1 MTDLIKIAVDAMSG
15 DGSPKKI
22 IDGIVH
28 NHKSNRENFFRIF
41 GNEQEILD
49 ILANRINKNFY
60 EIVNTKNIVKSTDSP
75 LEAAKRGKDTSMW
88 LSIESVKNKESDIV
102 ISAGNTGALLVIAKL
117 NLKMINNI
125 DKPALSALWPNK
137 KGMSVVLDLGANI
150 ECSTKN
156 LVDFSIMGA
165 SLYKSLYPSESPNVA
180 LLNIGSE
187 ELKGNE
193 TIKETFQILNEKKLN
208 NFNFAGYIEGNE
220 LMNGDVNVI
229 VSDGF
234 TGNVALKTAEGTA
247 NFITGELKKTLSG
260 SIIGKLSSLLNF
272 SNLKKFKKRLD
283 PRLYNGA
290 IFIGLDSP
298 VVKSHGGTD
307 YIGFSNSLDVCCR
320 IVKGNLIEK
329 IKKNINSWE

>member
-1 MTDLIKIAVDAMSG
+1 MIKIAVDAMGG
-15 DGSPKKI
+15 DNSPKKI
-22 IDGIVH
+22 IDGIIH
-28 NHKSNRENFFRIF
+28 NHQSNNNSFYKIF
-41 GNEQEILD
+41 GDENKISEIIKGKIDNDYYEILHTE
-49 ILANRINKNFY
+49 N
-60 EIVNTKNIVKSTDSP
+60 VVKSTDSP
-75 LEAAKRGKDTSMW
+75 LEGAKRGKNTSMW
-88 LSIESVKNKESDIV
+88 LAIESVKNKEADIV
-102 ISAGNTGALLVIAKL
+102 VSAGNTGALLVVSKL
-117 NLKMINNI
+117 NLKMIENI

-150 ECSTKN
+150 ECSSKN
-156 LVDFSIMGA
+156 LLDFSIMGA
-165 SLYKSLYPSESPNVA
+165 SLYTSLYPDDKPNVG

-193 TIKETFQILNEKKLN
+193 IIKETYQILNDKNSN
-208 NFNFAGYIEGNE
+208 NYDFAGYIEGNH
-220 LMNGDVNVI
+220 LMDGDVNVI

-247 NFITGELKKTLSG
+247 NFITGELKTAMTGTL
-260 SIIGKLSSLLNF
+260 IGKISSLLNI
-272 SNLKKFKKRLD
+272 SNLNRFKKRLD

-307 YIGFSNSLDVCCR
+307 YIGFSNSLDVCHR

-329 IKKNINSWE
+329 IKQNI

>member
-1 MTDLIKIAVDAMSG
+1 MNDLVKIAIDAMGG
-15 DGSPKKI
+15 DSSPKKI
-22 IDGIVH
+22 IDGILH
-28 NHKSNRENFFRIF
+28 HFKNNKDSFYQIF
-41 GNEQEILD
+41 GDQNKIINL
-49 ILANRINKNFY
+49 INKDLPNSSF
-60 EIVNTKNIVKSTDSP
+60 EIIHTIDTVKGTDSP
-75 LEAAKRGKDTSMW
+75 LEGAKRGKNTSMW
-88 LSIESVKNKESDIV
+88 LAIQSVKEKKSDIV

-117 NLKMINNI
+117 NLKMIENI

-150 ECSTKN
+150 ECSPKN
-156 LVDFSIMGA
+156 LIDFSIMGS
-165 SLYKSLYPSESPNVA
+165 SLYKSLYPEDNPRVA

-193 TIKETFQILNEKKLN
+193 VIKETYKKLN
-208 NFNFAGYIEGNE
+208 QKDHPDFEFKGYIEGNQ

-229 VSDGF
+229 VADGF

-247 NFITGELKKTLSG
+247 NFITSELKKAMTGNL
-260 SIIGKLSSLLNF
+260 IGKISSLLNI

-307 YIGFSNSLDVCCR
+307 YIGFSNSLSVCSR
-320 IVKGNLIEK
+320 IVRGNLIKK
-329 IKKNINSWE
+329 ITSNISQ

>member
-1 MTDLIKIAVDAMSG
+1 MSDLIKIAVDAMGG

-22 IDGIVH
+22 IDGIIYNH
-28 NHKSNRENFFRIF
+28 NSNNENFYKIF
-41 GNEQEILD
+41 GDEKKILKFID
-49 ILANRINKNFY
+49 NKINKNFY
-60 EIVNTKNIVKSTDSP
+60 EIVNTVNTVKSTDSP

-88 LSIESVKNKESDIV
+88 LSIESVKKKESDIV

-117 NLKMINNI
+117 NLKMIENI

-150 ECSTKN
+150 ECSSKN
-156 LVDFSIMGA
+156 LVDFSLMGSA
-165 SLYKSLYPSESPNVA
+165 LYKSLYPNENPNVA
-180 LLNIGSE
+180 LLNIGTE

-193 TIKETFQILNEKKLN
+193 IIKETFQILNQKKTG
-208 NFNFAGYIEGNE
+208 NFNFSGYIEGNE
-220 LMNGDVNVI
+220 IMDGEVNVI

-234 TGNVALKTAEGTA
+234 TGNIALKTAEGTA
-247 NFITGELKKTLSG
+247 NFITSELKKALSG
-260 SIIGKLSSLLNF
+260 NFLGKISSLLNI

-290 IFIGLDSP
+290 IFIGLDVP

-307 YIGFSNSLDVCCR
+307 YIGFSNSLDVCNR
-320 IVKGNLIEK
+320 IIKGNLIDK
-329 IKKNINSWE
+329 IKDNI

>member
-1 MTDLIKIAVDAMSG
+1 MNNLIKIAVDAMGG

-22 IDGIVH
+22 IDGLIY
-28 NHKSNRENFFRIF
+28 NHKKNKENFFKIF
-41 GNEQEILD
+41 GKKNEIDNCLNNQIDQNFFEIID
-49 ILANRINKNFY
+49 TDD
-60 EIVNTKNIVKSTDSP
+60 VVKSTDSP
-75 LEAAKRGKDTSMW
+75 LEAAKRGKKTSMW
-88 LSIESVKNKESDIV
+88 LSIESVKNKDTDIV

-117 NLKMINNI
+117 NLKMIENI

-150 ECSTKN
+150 ECSSKN

-165 SLYKSLYPSESPNVA
+165 SLYKSLYPFKNPNVA

-193 TIKETFQILNEKKLN
+193 TIKDTFQILNSKKTENLS
-208 NFNFAGYIEGNE
+208 FAGYIEGNQ
-220 LMNGDVNVI
+220 LMQGEVNVI

-247 NFITGELKKTLSG
+247 NFITSELKKALSG
-260 SIIGKLSSLLNF
+260 SILGKISSLLNLK
-272 SNLKKFKKRLD
+272 NLKNFKKRLD

-290 IFIGLDSP
+290 IFIGLDAP

-307 YIGFSNSLDVCCR
+307 YIGFSNSIDVCNK
-320 IVKGNLIEK
+320 IVKGDLINK
-329 IKKNINSWE
+329 IKENIR

>member
-1 MTDLIKIAVDAMSG
+1 MRDLIKIAVDAMGG

-22 IDGIVH
+22 IDGLIY
-28 NHKSNRENFFRIF
+28 NHQNNKQNFFRIF
-41 GNEQEILD
+41 GKKNEIEKYLS
-49 ILANRINKNFY
+49 NKIDKNYY
-60 EIVNTKNIVKSTDSP
+60 EIINTEKVVKSTDSP

-117 NLKMINNI
+117 NLKMIENI

-150 ECSTKN
+150 DCSSKN
-156 LVDFSIMGA
+156 LIDFSIMGA
-165 SLYKSLYPSESPNVA
+165 SLYKSLYPQEKPNVA

-193 TIKETFQILNEKKLN
+193 IIKETFQSLNEKQSH
-208 NFNFAGYIEGNE
+208 NFDFAGYIEGNQ
-220 LMNGDVNVI
+220 LMNGEVNVI

-247 NFITGELKKTLSG
+247 NFIIDELKKALTG
-260 SIIGKLSSLLNF
+260 SILGKISSFLNIK
-272 SNLKKFKKRLD
+272 NLKRFKKRLD

-290 IFIGLDSP
+290 IFIGLDTP

-307 YIGFSNSLDVCCR
+307 FIGFSNSIDVCNK
-320 IVKGNLIEK
+320 IVKGNLIDK
-329 IKKNINSWE
+329 INENIR

>member
-1 MTDLIKIAVDAMSG
+1 MSNFIKIAVDAMGG

-22 IDGIVH
+22 VDGIIH
-28 NHKSNRENFFRIF
+28 NHKSNKENFFQIF
-41 GNEQEILD
+41 GDKNEVEKYLEKKID
-49 ILANRINKNFY
+49 SKFY
-60 EIVNTKNIVKSTDSP
+60 EIIHTNNVVKSTDSP

-88 LSIESVKNKESDIV
+88 LAIESVKKRNADIV

-117 NLKMINNI
+117 NLKMIENI

-150 ECSTKN
+150 ECSSKN

-165 SLYKSLYPSESPNVA
+165 SLYKSLYPNEIPNTA

-193 TIKETFQILNEKKLN
+193 TIKETFQILNEKKN
-208 NFNFAGYIEGNE
+208 DNFNFHGYIEGNE
-220 LMNGDVNVI
+220 LMNGKVNVI

-247 NFITGELKKTLSG
+247 NFITDELKKVFKG
-260 SIIGKLSSLLNF
+260 SILGKISAILNIY
-272 SNLKKFKKRLD
+272 NLNKFKKRLD

-307 YIGFSNSLDVCCR
+307 FIGFSNSIDVCNR
-320 IVKGNLIEK
+320 IIKGNLIQK
-329 IKKNINSWE
+329 IRDNI

>member
-1 MTDLIKIAVDAMSG
+1 MTDLIKIAVDAMGG
-15 DGSPKKI
+15 DGSPKKV
-22 IDGIVH
+22 IDGIIH
-28 NHKSNRENFFRIF
+28 NHKSNSENFFKIF
-41 GNEQEILD
+41 GNSNEI
-49 ILANRINKNFY
+49 IKHINKRIDQNFF
-60 EIVNTKNIVKSTDSP
+60 EIIDTKNVVKSTDSP

-88 LSIESVKNKESDIV
+88 LAIESVKKRESDIV

-117 NLKMINNI
+117 NLKMIENI

-165 SLYKSLYPSESPNVA
+165 SLYKSLYPNENPNVA

-193 TIKETFQILNEKKLN
+193 LIKETFQQLNEKKSN
-208 NFNFAGYIEGNE
+208 NFNFSFYIKGNE
-220 LMNGDVNVI
+220 LMKGEANVI
-229 VSDGF
+229 FSDGF

-247 NFITGELKKTLSG
+247 NFITSELKKALTG
-260 SIIGKLSSLLNF
+260 SLIGKISSFLNIQ
-272 SNLKKFKKRLD
+272 NLKNFKKRLD

-307 YIGFSNSLDVCCR
+307 YIGFSNSLDVCCK
-320 IVKGNLIEK
+320 IIKGNLIDK
-329 IKKNINSWE
+329 IKRNINL

>member
-1 MTDLIKIAVDAMSG
+1 MSDMIKIAVDAMGG

-22 IDGIVH
+22 IDGIIL
-28 NHKSNRENFFRIF
+28 NNKSNKNIFYKIF
-41 GNEQEILD
+41 GDQNQILEL
-49 ILANRINKNFY
+49 IKNKIDNKFY
-60 EIVNTKNIVKSTDSP
+60 EIIHTDKVIKSTDSP
-75 LEAAKRGKDTSMW
+75 LEGAKRGKETSMW
-88 LSIESVKNKESDIV
+88 LAIQSVKEKKADIV
-102 ISAGNTGALLVIAKL
+102 ISAGNTGALLVVAKL
-117 NLKMINNI
+117 NLKMIENI

-150 ECSTKN
+150 ECSSKN
-156 LVDFSIMGA
+156 LIDFSIMGA
-165 SLYKSLYPSESPNVA
+165 SLYTSLYPNNKPNVA

-187 ELKGNE
+187 EIKGNE
-193 TIKETFQILNEKKLN
+193 IIKETFQILNKKNSN
-208 NFNFAGYIEGNE
+208 NYNFAGYIEGNH
-220 LMNGDVNVI
+220 LMDGDVNVI

-247 NFITGELKKTLSG
+247 NFINNELKKTMTG
-260 SIIGKLSSLLNF
+260 NIIGKISSLLNI

-307 YIGFSNSLDVCCR
+307 YVGFSNSLDVCHR

-329 IKKNINSWE
+329 IKQNI

>member
-1 MTDLIKIAVDAMSG
+1 MTDMVKIAVDAMGG
-15 DGSPKKI
+15 DNSPKKV
-22 IDGIVH
+22 IDGIIH
-28 NHKSNRENFFRIF
+28 NHQKNDKILFKIF
-41 GNEQEILD
+41 GNKKEIEKLTEKK
-49 ILANRINKNFY
+49 IHSKNL
-60 EIVNTKNIVKSTDSP
+60 EIIHTENLVLSTDSP

-88 LSIESVKNKESDIV
+88 LAIESVKNKEADII

-117 NLKMINNI
+117 NLKMIENI

-137 KGMSVVLDLGANI
+137 TGMSVVLDLGANI
-150 ECSTKN
+150 ECSSKN
-156 LVDFSIMGA
+156 LLDFSIMGA
-165 SLYKSLYPSESPNVA
+165 SLYTSLYPNDKPKVA

-193 TIKETFQILNEKKLN
+193 TIKETYQLLNEKKSEN
-208 NFNFAGYIEGNE
+208 YNFAGYIEGNH
-220 LMNGDVNVI
+220 LMDGKVNVI

-247 NFITGELKKTLSG
+247 NFISSELKNAMTG
-260 SIIGKLSSLLNF
+260 SIIGKISSLLNI

-307 YIGFSNSLDVCCR
+307 HVGFSNSLDVCHR

-329 IKKNINSWE
+329 IKQNI